1 MTWLGRFSLT
11 GMWRKPSQSAAG
23 WSWAAFYPRSLS
35 MSSSPAC
42 CPTLS
47 VTWRKCLHSL
57 SFEQLPLRPAS
68 SRYQNKEPAQSP
80 PRSPLCRRLCTSGP
94 HRIRP
99 AADAGPL
106 LKRLQA
112 LRPDSQSRQDEGAPP
127 TWTKHLSPG
136 TQHSHW
142 WHTTC
147 QRWTFQ
153 VSWKHHFLRWLPGQG
168 NRHKNQQ
175 GKPGAGQ
182 TPQPSA
188 QPTQH
193 PAINKTESL
202 QCCGSPLPPL
212 RLWNVDTVL

>member
-1 MTWLGRFSLT
+1 
-11 GMWRKPSQSAAG
+11 
-23 WSWAAFYPRSLS
+23 

-47 VTWRKCLHSL
+47 VTWK
-57 SFEQLPLRPAS
+57 
-68 SRYQNKEPAQSP
+68 KVSP
-80 PRSPLCRRLCTSGP
+80 PRSPLCLRLCTSGP

-112 LRPDSQSRQDEGAPP
+112 LRPDSQSQQDEGAPP
-127 TWTKHLSPG
+127 TCTKHPPPPG
-136 TQHSHW
+136 IQQCHW

-147 QRWTFQ
+147 QCWTFQ
-153 VSWKHHFLRWLPGQG
+153 VSWKHHFLRWLPWQR

-175 GKPGAGQ
+175 GKPGAVQ

-188 QPTQH
+188 QPKQY

-212 RLWNVDTVL
+212 RLWNVDTVS